1 MSAVQLPPPPSA
13 AVAPLVNKVPQP
25 LISVAPLIPQGVI
38 PQQQKSTTTTTTTT
52 LHSPQPIV
60 EDTTPPKGMYEFLR
74 LSIHQDLNPTSNQ
87 Y

>member
-52 LHSPQPIV
+52 TLHSPQPIV

-74 LSIHQDLNPTSNQ
+74 L
-87 Y
+87 